1 MSALINLQCVCSIY
15 PGIFSCRHSGTYLFT
30 YSVNTFVSA
39 YQLVVRLVLEGV
51 NESDAISDPVHTG
64 QVSNSYTF
72 VCPSVRGDNR
82 RALSNGISP
91 VQVDKQ

>member
-1 MSALINLQCVCSIY
+1 MHMSQVNVDKHYNLQCVCYIY

-64 QVSNSYTF
+64 QVIKIH
-72 VCPSVRGDNR
+72 
-82 RALSNGISP
+82 L
-91 VQVDKQ
+91 